1 MTLLMVGAT
10 FQRRDSISQIRRYT
24 RSIEYDYFNWTLDA
38 LFIKLEQYSL
48 GTAAYLPEA
57 DRHDLVLTYFDKVR
71 EARRIESRLHEILAD
86 PNLKDPEIIAAPIIV
101 ERDDVWKTLS
111 ELEPIVETVLQEQVA
126 TVLSELGVHLLG
138 TPFPPVAFHFTKPP
152 MALII
157 SPREV
162 IRQDANISL
171 TADLALEDQIKLESD
186 VEASLNLSS
195 LVVPVGGIGVY
206 PTMIQESSSL
216 AWLTETIVH
225 EWVHN
230 YLTLRPLG
238 MNYFASPELRTMNET
253 AANLLGKEIS
263 RMVLE
268 QYYPAFV
275 PPPPVETPSTHP
287 PTTEPPPFD
296 FRAEMRETRVT
307 VDDLLAKGE
316 IERAESYMEAQ
327 RLVFWENGYQIRRL
341 NQAYFAFYGAYADV
355 PGGPAGE
362 DPVGAAVR
370 ELWARIGSPIQFLRK
385 IAWMNEYQDLLD
397 ALEMLKVNPATN
409 CAMHV
414 GYLYPDSRSQPH
426 ISCATI
432 LKPRTTI
439 IQDDQYWESWTA

>member
-1 MTLLMVGAT
+1 MSGWEILKRVWFWFSKLLWMILLTLLMVGAT
-10 FQRRDSISQIRRYT
+10 FQQRDPISQIRRYT
-24 RSIEYDYFNWTLDA
+24 RQIEFDYFDWTLDA
-38 LFIKLEQYSL
+38 LIIKLEQYSL
-48 GTAAYLPEA
+48 GTAGYLWEA
-57 DRHDLVLTYFDKVR
+57 DRHDLVLTYFDEVR
-71 EARRIESRLHEILAD
+71 EARRIESRLQEILAD
-86 PNLKDPEIIAAPIIV
+86 PNLKDPEIIAAPIID
-101 ERDDVWKTLS
+101 ERDDTWKTLS
-111 ELEPIVETVLQEQVA
+111 ELEPIVESVFQEQVA
-126 TVLSELGVHLLG
+126 TVLSQLGLHLLG

-171 TADLALEDQIKLESD
+171 TADLALESQVKLEED
-186 VEASLNLSS
+186 AEASLNISS

-206 PTMIQESSSL
+206 PTMIQESSSV

-253 AANLLGKEIS
+253 AASLLGKEIS

-275 PPPPVETPSTHP
+275 PPPPVEAPSTPSP
-287 PTTEPPPFD
+287 STEPPPFD
-296 FRAEMRETRVT
+296 FRAEMRETRVM
-307 VDDLLAKGE
+307 VDDLLAKGKVE
-316 IERAESYMEAQ
+316 EAEGYMEAR
-327 RLVFWENGYQIRRL
+327 RLFFWEQGYRIRRL

-370 ELWARIGSPIQFLRK
+370 ELWARIESPVQFLRT

-397 ALEMLKVNPATN
+397 ALDLLQV
-409 CAMHV
+409 
-414 GYLYPDSRSQPH
+414 SS
-426 ISCATI
+426 
-432 LKPRTTI
+432 
-439 IQDDQYWESWTA
+439 

>member
-1 MTLLMVGAT
+1 MSGWDYLRRIWFWFSKSLWIILLTLLMVGAS
-10 FQRRDSISQIRRYT
+10 FQQRDPISQIRRYT
-24 RSIEYDYFNWTLDA
+24 RSIEFDYFNWTLDA
-38 LFIKLEQYSL
+38 LLIKLEQYSL
-48 GTAAYLPEA
+48 GTAGYLRES
-57 DRHDLVLTYFDKVR
+57 DRHDLVLTYFDEVR
-71 EARRIESRLHEILAD
+71 ESRRIESHLREILAD
-86 PNLKDPEIIAAPIIV
+86 PTLKDPEIIAAPIIV

-126 TVLSELGVHLLG
+126 TVLSELGVHFLG

-171 TADLALEDQIKLESD
+171 TADLALESQIKLEENA
-186 VEASLNLSS
+186 EASLNISS
-195 LVVPVGGIGVY
+195 LVVPVGGIGIY
-206 PTMIQESSSL
+206 PTMIQESSSV

-238 MNYFASPELRTMNET
+238 LNYFTSPELRTMNET
-253 AANLLGKEIS
+253 AASLLGKEIS

-268 QYYPAFV
+268 RYYPAFV
-275 PPPPVETPSTHP
+275 PPPPVETPSTP
-287 PTTEPPPFD
+287 PPATEPPPFD

-316 IERAESYMEAQ
+316 IEEAETYMEARRQ
-327 RLVFWENGYQIRRL
+327 IFWEQGYRIRRL
-341 NQAYFAFYGAYADV
+341 NQAYFAFYGAYADM

-370 ELWARIGSPIQFLRK
+370 ELWARIGSPVQFLRT
-385 IAWMNEYQDLLD
+385 IAWMNDYQDLLD
-397 ALEMLKVNPATN
+397 ALEE
-409 CAMHV
+409 
-414 GYLYPDSRSQPH
+414 
-426 ISCATI
+426 
-432 LKPRTTI
+432 
-439 IQDDQYWESWTA
+439 IQASP

>member
-1 MTLLMVGAT
+1 MSAWDILKQFWFWFSKLLWMVLLTLLMVGAT
-10 FQRRDSISQIRRYT
+10 FQKRDPISQIRRYT
-24 RSIEYDYFNWTLDA
+24 RSIEFDYFDWTLDA

-48 GTAAYLPEA
+48 GTAGYLGEA
-57 DRHDLVLTYFDKVR
+57 DRQDLVLTYFDKVR
-71 EARRIESRLHEILAD
+71 EVRNIESRLQNILSD
-86 PNLKDPEIIAAPIIV
+86 PTLKDPEIIAAPIIV
-101 ERDDVWKTLS
+101 ERDDIWETLS

-126 TVLSELGVHLLG
+126 TVLSRLGLRLLG
-138 TPFPPVAFHFTKPP
+138 APFPPVAFHFTRPP

-171 TADLALEDQIKLESD
+171 TADLALESQIKLEGD
-186 VEASLNLSS
+186 VESSSNISS
-195 LVVPVGGIGVY
+195 LVVPVGGIGIY
-206 PTMIQESSSL
+206 PTMIQETSSVT
-216 AWLTETIVH
+216 WLTETIVH

-230 YLTLRPLG
+230 YLTLHPLG
-238 MNYFASPELRTMNET
+238 MNYFTSPELRTMNET

-275 PPPPVETPSTHP
+275 PPPPVEIPSIP
-287 PTTEPPPFD
+287 PSPTEPPVFD

-316 IERAESYMEAQ
+316 IERAESYMEAR
-327 RLVFWENGYQIRRL
+327 RLVFWENGYRIRRL

-355 PGGPAGE
+355 PGGAAGE

-370 ELWARIGSPIQFLRK
+370 ELWARIASPVQFLRT
-385 IAWMNEYQDLLD
+385 IAWMDEYQDLLD
-397 ALEMLKVNPATN
+397 ALERLRINPET
-409 CAMHV
+409 
-414 GYLYPDSRSQPH
+414 YRPH
-426 ISCATI
+426 LLC
-432 LKPRTTI
+432 L
-439 IQDDQYWESWTA
+439 

>member
-1 MTLLMVGAT
+1 MVLLTLLMVGASIQ
-10 FQRRDSISQIRRYT
+10 QRDPISQIRRYT
-24 RSIEYDYFNWTLDA
+24 RSIEFDFFDWTLDA

-48 GTAAYLPEA
+48 GTAGYLWET

-71 EARRIESRLHEILAD
+71 EARTIELRLQEVLTD
-86 PNLKDPEIIAAPIIV
+86 PNLEAPEITATPIIA
-101 ERDDVWKTLS
+101 ERDDVWRILS

-126 TVLSELGVHLLG
+126 TVLSEIGVHLLG

-171 TADLALEDQIKLESD
+171 TADLTLEKQIKLEED
-186 VEASLNLSS
+186 VEEAINISS
-195 LVVPVGGIGVY
+195 LVVPVGGIGIY
-206 PTMIQESSSL
+206 PTMIQETSSV

-225 EWVHN
+225 EWIHN

-253 AANLLGKEIS
+253 AANLMGKEIS

-275 PPPPVETPSTHP
+275 PPPPVETPSTP
-287 PTTEPPPFD
+287 PPPTEPPIFD

-307 VDDLLAKGE
+307 VNDLLAKGK
-316 IERAESYMEAQ
+316 IEEAEAYMEVRRQ
-327 RLVFWENGYQIRRL
+327 IFWEQGYRFRRL

-355 PGGPAGE
+355 PGGAAGE

-370 ELWARIGSPIQFLRK
+370 ELWARIGSPVRFLRK
-385 IAWMNEYQDLLD
+385 IAWMDEYQDLLD
-397 ALEMLKVNPATN
+397 TLEVLE
-409 CAMHV
+409 V
-414 GYLYPDSRSQPH
+414 GL
-426 ISCATI
+426 
-432 LKPRTTI
+432 
-439 IQDDQYWESWTA
+439 

>member
-1 MTLLMVGAT
+1 MSGWQILRRVWFWFSKLFWMVLLTLLMVGAT
-10 FQRRDSISQIRRYT
+10 TQQRDPISQIRRYT
-24 RSIEYDYFNWTLDA
+24 RSIEFDYFDWTLDA

-48 GTAAYLPEA
+48 GTAGYLREA

-71 EARRIESRLHEILAD
+71 EARRIESRLQEILAD

-101 ERDDVWKTLS
+101 ERDDVWRTLS

-126 TVLSELGVHLLG
+126 TVLSEIGVHLLG

-157 SPREV
+157 SPREL

-171 TADLALEDQIKLESD
+171 TADLALESQIKLEGD
-186 VEASLNLSS
+186 VETTLNISS
-195 LVVPVGGIGVY
+195 LVVPVGGIGIY
-206 PTMIQESSSL
+206 PTMIQETSSL

-238 MNYFASPELRTMNET
+238 MNYFTSPELRTMNET
-253 AANLLGKEIS
+253 TANLLGKEIS

-275 PPPPVETPSTHP
+275 PPPPVETPSSP
-287 PTTEPPPFD
+287 PPPTEPPPFD

-307 VDDLLAKGE
+307 VDDLLAKGKIDE
-316 IERAESYMEAQ
+316 AEAYMEARRQ
-327 RLVFWENGYQIRRL
+327 IFWEQGYRIRRL

-355 PGGPAGE
+355 PGGAAGE

-370 ELWARIGSPIQFLRK
+370 ELWARIGSPVRFLRK

-397 ALEMLKVNPATN
+397 ALELLQ
-409 CAMHV
+409 V
-414 GYLYPDSRSQPH
+414 GP
-426 ISCATI
+426 
-432 LKPRTTI
+432 
-439 IQDDQYWESWTA
+439 

>member
-1 MTLLMVGAT
+1 MSAWDILKRFWFWFSKLLWMVLLTLLMVGAT
-10 FQRRDSISQIRRYT
+10 FQKRDPISQIRRYT
-24 RSIEYDYFNWTLDA
+24 RSIEFDYFDWTLDA

-48 GTAAYLPEA
+48 GTAGYLGEA

-71 EARRIESRLHEILAD
+71 EVRNIESRLQNILSD
-86 PNLKDPEIIAAPIIV
+86 PTLKDPEIIAAPIIV
-101 ERDDVWKTLS
+101 EREDIWETLS

-126 TVLSELGVHLLG
+126 TVLSRLGLRLLG
-138 TPFPPVAFHFTKPP
+138 APFPPVAFHFTRPP

-171 TADLALEDQIKLESD
+171 TADLALESQIKLEGD
-186 VEASLNLSS
+186 VESSSNISS
-195 LVVPVGGIGVY
+195 LVVPVGGIGIY
-206 PTMIQESSSL
+206 PTMIQETSSVT
-216 AWLTETIVH
+216 WLTETIVH

-230 YLTLRPLG
+230 YLTLHPLG
-238 MNYFASPELRTMNET
+238 MNYFTSPELRTMNET

-275 PPPPVETPSTHP
+275 PPPPVEIPSTP
-287 PTTEPPPFD
+287 PSPTEPPVFD

-316 IERAESYMEAQ
+316 IERAESYMEAR
-327 RLVFWENGYQIRRL
+327 RLVFWENGYRIRRL

-355 PGGPAGE
+355 PGGAAGE

-370 ELWARIGSPIQFLRK
+370 ELWARIASPVQFLRT
-385 IAWMNEYQDLLD
+385 IAWMDEYQDLLD
-397 ALEMLKVNPATN
+397 ALERLRINPET
-409 CAMHV
+409 
-414 GYLYPDSRSQPH
+414 YRPH
-426 ISCATI
+426 LLC
-432 LKPRTTI
+432 L
-439 IQDDQYWESWTA
+439 

>member
-1 MTLLMVGAT
+1 MVLLTLLMVGASIQ
-10 FQRRDSISQIRRYT
+10 QRDPISQIRRYT
-24 RSIEYDYFNWTLDA
+24 RSTEFDFFDWTLDA
-38 LFIKLEQYSL
+38 LFIKLGQYSL
-48 GTAAYLPEA
+48 GTAGYLRET

-71 EARRIESRLHEILAD
+71 EARTIELRLQEVLAD
-86 PNLKDPEIIAAPIIV
+86 PNLEAPEITATPIIA
-101 ERDDVWKTLS
+101 ERDDVWRILS

-126 TVLSELGVHLLG
+126 TVLSEIGVHLLG

-171 TADLALEDQIKLESD
+171 TADLTLERQIKLEED
-186 VEASLNLSS
+186 VEETLNISS
-195 LVVPVGGIGVY
+195 LVVPVGGIGIY
-206 PTMIQESSSL
+206 PTMIQETSSV

-225 EWVHN
+225 EWIHN

-275 PPPPVETPSTHP
+275 PPPPVEMPSTP
-287 PTTEPPPFD
+287 PPPTEPPIFD

-307 VDDLLAKGE
+307 VDDLLAKGK
-316 IERAESYMEAQ
+316 IEEAEAYMEARRQ
-327 RLVFWENGYQIRRL
+327 IFWEQGYRIRRL

-355 PGGPAGE
+355 PGGAAGE

-370 ELWARIGSPIQFLRK
+370 ELWARIGSPVQFLRE
-385 IAWMNEYQDLLD
+385 IAWMDEYQDLLD
-397 ALEMLKVNPATN
+397 TLEVLE
-409 CAMHV
+409 V
-414 GYLYPDSRSQPH
+414 G
-426 ISCATI
+426 T
-432 LKPRTTI
+432 
-439 IQDDQYWESWTA
+439 

>member
-1 MTLLMVGAT
+1 MFGWDFLKRIWFWFSKFLWLVLLTLLMVGAT
-10 FQRRDSISQIRRYT
+10 FQQRDPISQIRRYT
-24 RSIEYDYFNWTLDA
+24 RQIEFDYFDWTLDA

-48 GTAAYLPEA
+48 GTAGYLREA
-57 DRHDLVLTYFDKVR
+57 DRHDLVLTYFDEVR
-71 EARRIESRLHEILAD
+71 EARGIESRLQEILAD
-86 PNLKDPEIIAAPIIV
+86 PTLKDPEIIAAPIIV
-101 ERDDVWKTLS
+101 ERDDIWETLS

-126 TVLSELGVHLLG
+126 TVLSELGLHLLG

-162 IRQDANISL
+162 IRQDASISL
-171 TADLALEDQIKLESD
+171 TADLALESQIKLEED
-186 VEASLNLSS
+186 AEASLNISS
-195 LVVPVGGIGVY
+195 LVVPVGGIGIY
-206 PTMIQESSSL
+206 PTMIQQSSSV

-275 PPPPVETPSTHP
+275 PPPPVETPSRPP

-296 FRAEMRETRVT
+296 FRAEMRETRVM
-307 VDDLLAKGE
+307 VDDLLAKGK
-316 IERAESYMEAQ
+316 IEEAEAYMEARRQ
-327 RLVFWENGYQIRRL
+327 TFWEQGYRIRRL

-370 ELWARIGSPIQFLRK
+370 ELWARIGSPVQFLRK

-397 ALEMLKVNPATN
+397 ALELLQVSP
-409 CAMHV
+409 
-414 GYLYPDSRSQPH
+414 
-426 ISCATI
+426 
-432 LKPRTTI
+432 
-439 IQDDQYWESWTA
+439 

>member
-1 MTLLMVGAT
+1 MVGASLQ
-10 FQRRDSISQIRRYT
+10 QRDPISQIRRST
-24 RSIEYDYFNWTLDA
+24 RSIEFDYFDWTLDA

-48 GTAAYLPEA
+48 GTAGYLREA

-71 EARRIESRLHEILAD
+71 EARRIESRLQEILAD
-86 PNLKDPEIIAAPIIV
+86 PNLKDLEIIAAPIIV

-126 TVLSELGVHLLG
+126 TVLAQLGVHLLG

-152 MALII
+152 MALIV

-171 TADLALEDQIKLESD
+171 TADLALERQIKLEED
-186 VEASLNLSS
+186 VEASLNISS

-206 PTMIQESSSL
+206 PTMIQESSSVV
-216 AWLTETIVH
+216 WLTETIVH

-263 RMVLE
+263 RAVLE

-275 PPPPVETPSTHP
+275 PPPPVETPSTP
-287 PTTEPPPFD
+287 PPKTEPPSFD

-307 VDDLLAKGE
+307 VDDLLAKGK
-316 IERAESYMEAQ
+316 IEQAEAYMEARRQ
-327 RLVFWENGYQIRRL
+327 IFWEQGYRIRRL

-355 PGGPAGE
+355 PGGAAGE

-370 ELWARIGSPIQFLRK
+370 ELWARIGSPVQFLRTM
-385 IAWMNEYQDLLD
+385 AWMNEFQDLLD
-397 ALEMLKVNPATN
+397 ALEMLQ
-409 CAMHV
+409 
-414 GYLYPDSRSQPH
+414 G
-426 ISCATI
+426 
-432 LKPRTTI
+432 
-439 IQDDQYWESWTA
+439 

>member
-1 MTLLMVGAT
+1 MVLLTLLMVGASIQ
-10 FQRRDSISQIRRYT
+10 QRDPISQIRRYT
-24 RSIEYDYFNWTLDA
+24 RSIEFDFFDWTLDA

-48 GTAAYLPEA
+48 GTAGYLWET

-71 EARRIESRLHEILAD
+71 EARTIELRLQEVLTD
-86 PNLKDPEIIAAPIIV
+86 PNLEAPEITATPIIA
-101 ERDDVWKTLS
+101 ERNDVWRILS

-126 TVLSELGVHLLG
+126 TVLSEIGVHLLG

-171 TADLALEDQIKLESD
+171 TADLTLEKQIKLEED
-186 VEASLNLSS
+186 VEEAINISS
-195 LVVPVGGIGVY
+195 LVVPVGGIGIY
-206 PTMIQESSSL
+206 PTMIQETSSV

-225 EWVHN
+225 EWIHN

-253 AANLLGKEIS
+253 AANLMGKEIG

-275 PPPPVETPSTHP
+275 PPPPVETPSTP
-287 PTTEPPPFD
+287 PPPTEPPIFD

-307 VDDLLAKGE
+307 VNDLLAKGK
-316 IERAESYMEAQ
+316 IEEAEAYMEVRRQ
-327 RLVFWENGYQIRRL
+327 IFWEQGYRFRRL

-355 PGGPAGE
+355 PGGAAGE

-370 ELWARIGSPIQFLRK
+370 ELWARIGSPVQFLRK
-385 IAWMNEYQDLLD
+385 IAWMDEYQDLLD
-397 ALEMLKVNPATN
+397 TLEVLE
-409 CAMHV
+409 V
-414 GYLYPDSRSQPH
+414 GL
-426 ISCATI
+426 
-432 LKPRTTI
+432 
-439 IQDDQYWESWTA
+439 

>member
-1 MTLLMVGAT
+1 MVLLTLLMVGASIQ
-10 FQRRDSISQIRRYT
+10 QRDPISQIRRYT
-24 RSIEYDYFNWTLDA
+24 RSIEFDFFDWTLDA

-48 GTAAYLPEA
+48 GTAGYLRET

-71 EARRIESRLHEILAD
+71 EARTIELRLQEVLTD
-86 PNLKDPEIIAAPIIV
+86 PNLEAPEITATPIIA
-101 ERDDVWKTLS
+101 ERDDVWRILS

-126 TVLSELGVHLLG
+126 TVLKEIGVHLLG

-171 TADLALEDQIKLESD
+171 TADLTLEKQIKLEED
-186 VEASLNLSS
+186 VEEAINISS
-195 LVVPVGGIGVY
+195 LVVPVGGIGIY
-206 PTMIQESSSL
+206 PTMIQETSSV

-225 EWVHN
+225 EWIHN

-253 AANLLGKEIS
+253 AANLMGKEIS

-275 PPPPVETPSTHP
+275 PPPPVETPSTP
-287 PTTEPPPFD
+287 PPPTEPPIFD

-307 VDDLLAKGE
+307 VDDLLAKGK
-316 IERAESYMEAQ
+316 IEEAEAYMEVRRQ
-327 RLVFWENGYQIRRL
+327 IFWEQGYRFRRL

-355 PGGPAGE
+355 PGGAAGE

-370 ELWARIGSPIQFLRK
+370 ELWARIGSPVQFLRK
-385 IAWMNEYQDLLD
+385 IAWMDEYQDLLD
-397 ALEMLKVNPATN
+397 TLEVLE
-409 CAMHV
+409 V
-414 GYLYPDSRSQPH
+414 GL
-426 ISCATI
+426 
-432 LKPRTTI
+432 
-439 IQDDQYWESWTA
+439 

>member
-1 MTLLMVGAT
+1 MVLLTLLMVGASIQ
-10 FQRRDSISQIRRYT
+10 QRDPISQIRRYT
-24 RSIEYDYFNWTLDA
+24 RSIEFDFFDWTLDA

-48 GTAAYLPEA
+48 GTAGYLRET

-71 EARRIESRLHEILAD
+71 EARTIELRLQEVLTD
-86 PNLKDPEIIAAPIIV
+86 PNLEAPEITATPIIA
-101 ERDDVWKTLS
+101 ERDDVWRILS

-126 TVLSELGVHLLG
+126 TVLKEIGVHLLG
-138 TPFPPVAFHFTKPP
+138 TPFPPVAFHFTKTP

-171 TADLALEDQIKLESD
+171 TADLTLEKQIKLEED
-186 VEASLNLSS
+186 VEEAINISS
-195 LVVPVGGIGVY
+195 LVVPVGGIGIY
-206 PTMIQESSSL
+206 PTMIQETSSV

-225 EWVHN
+225 EWIHN

-253 AANLLGKEIS
+253 AANLMGKEIS

-275 PPPPVETPSTHP
+275 PPPPVKTPSIP
-287 PTTEPPPFD
+287 PPPTEPPIFD

-307 VDDLLAKGE
+307 VDDLLAKGK
-316 IERAESYMEAQ
+316 IEEAEAYMEVRRQ
-327 RLVFWENGYQIRRL
+327 IFWEQGYRFRRL

-355 PGGPAGE
+355 PGGAAGE

-370 ELWARIGSPIQFLRK
+370 ELWARIGSPVRFLRK
-385 IAWMNEYQDLLD
+385 IAWMDEYQDLLD
-397 ALEMLKVNPATN
+397 TLEVLE
-409 CAMHV
+409 V
-414 GYLYPDSRSQPH
+414 GL
-426 ISCATI
+426 
-432 LKPRTTI
+432 
-439 IQDDQYWESWTA
+439 